1 MWGFGAF
8 YRSLILLSEFH
19 KPVFSAKLVIQDVG
33 MLKIKW
39 IFLKLFLE
47 NDRLI
52 KYKKRKWS
60 ERMKHEKN
68 YSFLTIELIFLVLLF
83 LFTSLF
89 LWMYS
94 MDTFSIREE
103 KPQEIGTSESTRTK
117 DTQPRKEANKD
128 FMRELGEIYYL
139 R

>member
-1 MWGFGAF
+1 MGFWCFLAELNTF
-8 YRSLILLSEFH
+8 IRISQT
-19 KPVFSAKLVIQDVG
+19 VFCAKLVIQNVG
-33 MLKIKW
+33 MLKIKL

-52 KYKKRKWS
+52 KYKKRKRS
-60 ERMKHEKN
+60 ERMKHDKN

-89 LWMYS
+89 LLMYS

-103 KPQEIGTSESTRTK
+103 KQKEIEINELKRRE
-117 DTQPRKEANKD
+117 DTQLSKEANRD
-128 FMRELGEIYYL
+128 FTKILGHIYYL

>member
-1 MWGFGAF
+1 
-8 YRSLILLSEFH
+8 
-19 KPVFSAKLVIQDVG
+19 VIQNVG
-33 MLKIKW
+33 MLKIKL

-52 KYKKRKWS
+52 KYKKRKRS
-60 ERMKHEKN
+60 ERMKHDKN

-89 LWMYS
+89 LLMYS

-103 KPQEIGTSESTRTK
+103 KQKEIEINELKRRE
-117 DTQPRKEANKD
+117 DTQLSKEANRD
-128 FMRELGEIYYL
+128 FTKILGHIYYL

>member
-1 MWGFGAF
+1 M
-8 YRSLILLSEFH
+8 
-19 KPVFSAKLVIQDVG
+19 
-33 MLKIKW
+33 
-39 IFLKLFLE
+39 KLFLE

-94 MDTFSIREE
+94 MDTFSIIEE

-117 DTQPRKEANKD
+117 DTQLRKEANKD

>member
-1 MWGFGAF
+1 MGFWCFLAELNTF
-8 YRSLILLSEFH
+8 IRISQT
-19 KPVFSAKLVIQDVG
+19 VFCAKLVIQNVG
-33 MLKIKW
+33 MLKIKL

-52 KYKKRKWS
+52 KYKKRKRS
-60 ERMKHEKN
+60 ERMKHDKN

-89 LWMYS
+89 LLMYS

-103 KPQEIGTSESTRTK
+103 KQKEIEINELKRK
-117 DTQPRKEANKD
+117 EDTQLSKEANRD
-128 FMRELGEIYYL
+128 FTKILGHIYYL

>member
-1 MWGFGAF
+1 MGFGAF
-8 YRSLILLSEFH
+8 YRSLTLLSESH
-19 KPVFSAKLVIQDVG
+19 TPVFCAKLVIQNVG
-33 MLKIKW
+33 MYKIKLL
-39 IFLKLFLE
+39 FLKLFLE
-47 NDRLI
+47 SDRLI
-52 KYKKRKWS
+52 KYKKRKRS

-89 LWMYS
+89 LLMYS

-103 KPQEIGTSESTRTK
+103 KQKEIEINELKRRE
-117 DTQPRKEANKD
+117 DTQQSKEANRD
-128 FMRELGEIYYL
+128 FTKMLDHIYYL

>member
-1 MWGFGAF
+1 MGFWCFLAELNTF
-8 YRSLILLSEFH
+8 IRISQT
-19 KPVFSAKLVIQDVG
+19 VFCAKLVIQNVG
-33 MLKIKW
+33 MLKIKL

-52 KYKKRKWS
+52 KYKKRKRS

-94 MDTFSIREE
+94 MDTFSIIEE

>member
-1 MWGFGAF
+1 VGFWCFLAELNTF
-8 YRSLILLSEFH
+8 IRISQT
-19 KPVFSAKLVIQDVG
+19 VFCAKLVIQNVG
-33 MLKIKW
+33 MLKIKL

-52 KYKKRKWS
+52 KYKKRKRS
-60 ERMKHEKN
+60 ERMKHDKN

-89 LWMYS
+89 LLMYS

-103 KPQEIGTSESTRTK
+103 KQKEIEINELKRRE
-117 DTQPRKEANKD
+117 DTQLSKEANRD
-128 FMRELGEIYYL
+128 FTKILGHIYYL

>member
-1 MWGFGAF
+1 MGFWCFLAELNTF
-8 YRSLILLSEFH
+8 IRISQT
-19 KPVFSAKLVIQDVG
+19 VFCAKLVIQNVG
-33 MLKIKW
+33 MLKIKL

-52 KYKKRKWS
+52 KYKKRKRS
-60 ERMKHEKN
+60 ERMKHDKN

-89 LWMYS
+89 LLMYS

-103 KPQEIGTSESTRTK
+103 KQKEIEINELKKKGRYATK
-117 DTQPRKEANKD
+117 
-128 FMRELGEIYYL
+128 
-139 R
+139 